1 MKSKMIR
8 TKRGLLAPKDYFIAP
23 QSLIDEAT
31 NGCGPEG
38 WKEKVVPETNWGLS
52 MTPACLIHDWQYHFG
67 KTMKDKEYA
76 DKVFLDNL
84 NTIIDN
90 KGGNR
95 LIVWLRKR
103 RAKTYYLAVS
113 KFGDDAFKNAA

>member
-8 TKRGLLAPKDYFIAP
+8 TRKNLLVPKAYLESR
-23 QSLIDEAT
+23 QSELDEIT
-31 NGCGPEG
+31 NGCGPAG
-38 WKEKVVPETNWGLS
+38 WKVDLVPDSMYGLS
-52 MTPACLIHDWQYHFG
+52 IAEACNIHDFSYYIG
-67 KTMKDKEYA
+67 ETTEDKEFA
-76 DKVFLDNL
+76 DKAFLENL